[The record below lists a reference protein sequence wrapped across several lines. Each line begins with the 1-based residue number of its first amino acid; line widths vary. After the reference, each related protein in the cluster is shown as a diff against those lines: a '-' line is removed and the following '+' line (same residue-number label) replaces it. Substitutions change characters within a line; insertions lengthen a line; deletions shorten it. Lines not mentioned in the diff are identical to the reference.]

1 MFRLLI
7 QHYIFTFLSFCLSKV
22 IKFEIEFE
30 NISKEDLKGEDVVFA
45 LSTDSASD
53 LMALTIANNE
63 QNLPRP
69 LGKLKSSNLE
79 RFICLKDPK
88 YIISEQK
95 IKRQDPENLKDIL
108 NLKNKNLSIVPVS
121 FVWGKHPDKQQS
133 LFKIIFSPSW
143 RTSGSIKKFFKIL
156 FHGRNLII
164 KFQKPLKVEE
174 LVEPRNSID
183 KNSRLLS
190 RYLRALFRKSK
201 QSMLGPD
208 ISHRRTMVR
217 TLVRNVNVREEINK
231 QSKGKKARKRQLVK
245 KAYKYAREM
254 CSDLNYPIVRMLVRG
269 FTWFWN
275 SRFEGLNI
283 KNIDHIKSISKDNAL
298 IYVPCHRSHIDYCA
312 LTFIL
317 YENGLML
324 PQIAA
329 GNNLNLP
336 IIGGI
341 LRGAGAIFM
350 RRSFMKNKIY
360 SAVFFEYIRSLMIRG
375 SSIEFFP
382 EGGRSRTG
390 FSLPPRPG
398 LLSLVLRGFA
408 SLRGQRVK
416 IIPIYIGYEKILEG
430 QSYLSELSGSQKKRE
445 SILDPFKVL
454 KDFNNYLGNAY
465 LNFGNP
471 IDLEKFLNENVSQD
485 FHIDSPLDRPNWLK
499 PTTRLLG
506 EEIIKS
512 INNSVAISSTS
523 LFAISLLTDPTQTL
537 NKEKLKSRIS
547 FYLNL
552 IDKSTSYKDVW
563 LTEKDPEEIIDRS
576 ERLRLIKHQLIGA
589 DQVYRPDS
597 NEVATLSFY
606 KNNISHVFM
615 LYSLICE
622 SVRYIDKISKEEMN
636 TLIKMVYPIFA
647 REYFLHSNRIETKE
661 IENTLNTLIDEGLL
675 VSKETGFYCRPENND
690 DHVDQYLSLSNI
702 CEPSLKRFYI
712 TMSVLWDKGHISM
725 NDLRSNCDG
734 IAKRLESL
742 EGWPYPEFSDK
753 TKFQNFLEFLISEKY
768 ITEDKE
774 KELFAASKITVKAQ
788 ESYKKFFDKKFID
801 LIQNIN

>member
-7 QHYIFTFLSFCLSKV
+7 NNRIFSFLSYFLKII
-22 IKFEIEFE
+22 IKYEIELDDVSQE
-30 NISKEDLKGEDVVFA
+30 ELKDKNIVFA
-45 LSTDSASD
+45 LPVDSASD
-53 LMALTIANNE
+53 LMALAIANKE
-63 QNLPRP
+63 QQLASP
-69 LGKLKSSNLE
+69 LDKFESNNLE
-79 RFICLKDPK
+79 KFICLKDPK

-95 IKRQDPENLKDIL
+95 IKRQDPVNLEAIL
-108 NLKNKNLSIVPVS
+108 NSKNDSLLIVPVS

-143 RTSGSIKKFFKIL
+143 RASGSIKKIFKII

-164 KFQKPLKVEE
+164 KFQKPLEVNQLTDPK
-174 LVEPRNSID
+174 NSI
-183 KNSRLLS
+183 KRNTRLLS
-190 RYLRALFRKSK
+190 RYLRAIFRKSK
-201 QSMLGPD
+201 LAMLGPD

-217 TLVRNVNVREEINK
+217 MLARNTHVREEINK
-231 QSKGKKARKRQLVK
+231 QSKERESRKRQLTR

-254 CSDLNYPIVRMLVRG
+254 CSDLNYPIIRMLIRG

-275 SRFEGLNI
+275 SRYEGLNT
-283 KNIDHIKSISKDNAL
+283 KNIEHIKSISKDNAL

-312 LTFIL
+312 LTYIL
-317 YENGLML
+317 YQKGLML

-336 IIGGI
+336 IIGGV

-350 RRSFMKNKIY
+350 RRSFMKNTIY
-360 SAVFFEYIRSLMIRG
+360 STVFFEYIRSLMIRG

-390 FSLPPRPG
+390 LSLPPRPG
-398 LLSLVLRGFA
+398 LLSLILRSFA

-465 LNFGNP
+465 LNFGKP
-471 IDLEKFLNENVSQD
+471 IDLENFLIENVSED
-485 FHIDSPLDRPNWLK
+485 FHIDSPLNKPEWLK
-499 PTTRLLG
+499 PTTSLLG
-506 EEIIKS
+506 DEILKS
-512 INNSVAISSTS
+512 INNSVAVSSTS

-537 NKEKLKSRIS
+537 SRETLKNRIS
-547 FYLNL
+547 FFLNL
-552 IDKSTSYKDVW
+552 LNNSDTYRDVW
-563 LTEKDPEEIIDRS
+563 LTHDDPEEIIARI
-576 ERLRLIKHQLIGA
+576 EKLRFIKHELIGS
-589 DQVYRPDS
+589 DEVYRPTS

-606 KNNISHVFM
+606 KNNICHIFM

-622 SVRYIDKISKEEMN
+622 CVRYVDEISKENMFV
-636 TLIKMVYPIFA
+636 LISMVYPIFS
-647 REYFLHSNRIETKE
+647 REYFLKLPHIEKKQF
-661 IENTLNTLIDEGLL
+661 ENALNTLLKSGVLD
-675 VSKETGFYCRPENND
+675 SKSPDSYCKPKSSD
-690 DHVDQYLSLSNI
+690 DHMNQYLSLCNI

-712 TMSVLWDKGHISM
+712 TMSVIWDQKSISKD
-725 NDLRSNCDG
+725 NLQTACDL
-734 IAKRLESL
+734 IAKGLEKL

-753 TKFQNFLEFLISEKY
+753 TKFKNFLEFLITEKY
-768 ITEDKE
+768 IKEDKDT
-774 KELFAASKITVKAQ
+774 ELFSASKVTLKAQ
-788 ESYKKFFDKKFID
+788 ASYKAFFDDKFINQ
-801 LIQNIN
+801 IQEIK